1 MAPTEIATAVAIP
14 LFTSVWET
22 DMNTHFKRKIVF
34 ALSMGVVTTGLIS
47 FTLLAF
53 NLSFSKGFVLT
64 WLRSWSIAYL
74 IVIPAILLIGPRLQA
89 QIDRVIRDAQEE
101 PSI

>member
-1 MAPTEIATAVAIP
+1 
-14 LFTSVWET
+14 
-22 DMNTHFKRKIVF
+22 MNTHFKRKIVF

-47 FTLLAF
+47 FTLLAL
-53 NLSFSKGFVLT
+53 NLGFSKGFVLT

-89 QIDRVIRDAQEE
+89 QIDRVIRDAEEE